1 MANFDNVFF
10 NASAFVGGLFLL
22 EFGADRFVD
31 HTAVIAR
38 RLGVSPTLIAL
49 LTAGA
54 EWEELAVIVAAL
66 SQGRSSLALGN
77 ILGSSISNI
86 LGAFSLGLIFTSGEV
101 KFDRSSKI
109 YTALTLLFTVI
120 FVLVLAFFKSIGKAA
135 GGLLVTLFG
144 IYIVSIG
151 YYIYKGVMAAPEDDD
166 DDSDDDDDN
175 DDDDSDTTSVSDS
188 SESTLKDEESA
199 SQKVIPLTPLTPFHD
214 DNVASLESVPLT
226 KPEESL
232 IKSAPKIRRP
242 PRSLT
247 YHVFQLIAGFLALS
261 LSGYILSHSVS
272 SLADT
277 FELSGTVLGMTV
289 LSIATTL
296 PEKFIAICSGARGQN
311 GIVVANTAGSNIF
324 LLTLCAGVLFLA
336 GDVEALVKSV
346 NTFDLLVTAAS
357 ASLFA
362 VVVFVGAKRWM
373 AVALLVLYF
382 AFIGVEF
389 AIYR

>member
-1 MANFDNVFF
+1 MARSISSTDI
-10 NASAFVGGLFLL
+10 SQ
-22 EFGADRFVD
+22 
-31 HTAVIAR
+31 
-38 RLGVSPTLIAL
+38 
-49 LTAGA
+49 
-54 EWEELAVIVAAL
+54 LAVIVAAL
-66 SQGRSSLALGN
+66 SQGRSTLALGN

-86 LGAFSLGLIFTSGEV
+86 LGAFSLGLIFTSGEI

-120 FVLVLAFFKSIGKAA
+120 FVLILAFFKSVGRTA
-135 GGLLVTLFG
+135 GGILVALFVG
-144 IYIVSIG
+144 YVVSIG

-166 DDSDDDDDN
+166 DDSDDDDD
-175 DDDDSDTTSVSDS
+175 DDDGDDSDTASVSDY

-199 SQKVIPLTPLTPFHD
+199 SQKVIPLTPLTPYHD
-214 DNVASLESVPLT
+214 NNSAPHESVPFT
-226 KPEESL
+226 KPESSFA
-232 IKSAPKIRRP
+232 KPAPKVRKP

-247 YHVFQLIAGFLALS
+247 YHIVQLIAGFLALS
-261 LSGYILSHSVS
+261 LSGYILSHSVA

-296 PEKFIAICSGARGQN
+296 PEKFIAICSGSRGQN

-336 GDVEALVKSV
+336 GDVEALVVSV
-346 NTFDLLVTAAS
+346 KTFDLLVTAAS
-357 ASLFA
+357 ASVFT

-373 AVALLVLYF
+373 GIALLVLYF
-382 AFIGVEF
+382 AFIGAEF
-389 AIYR
+389 AFYR

>member
-1 MANFDNVFF
+1 MVSHDNVFF

-86 LGAFSLGLIFTSGEV
+86 LGAFSVGLIFTSGEI

-120 FVLVLAFFKSIGKAA
+120 FVLILAFFKSIGRAA
-135 GGLLVTLFG
+135 GGILVTLFAA
-144 IYIVSIG
+144 YVVSIG

-166 DDSDDDDDN
+166 DDSDDDN
-175 DDDDSDTTSVSDS
+175 DDDDDDDDDSETASASDC

-199 SQKVIPLTPLTPFHD
+199 SQKTIPLTPLTPFHE
-214 DNVASLESVPLT
+214 NN
-226 KPEESL
+226 
-232 IKSAPKIRRP
+232 SAPHEKP

-247 YHVFQLIAGFLALS
+247 YHIFQLIAGFLALS

-336 GDVEALVKSV
+336 GDMEALAASV

-357 ASLFA
+357 ASVFA
-362 VVVFVGAKRWM
+362 VVVFIGAKRWIGI
-373 AVALLVLYF
+373 ALLVLYF
-382 AFIGVEF
+382 AFIGAEF
-389 AIYR
+389 AFYR

>member
-1 MANFDNVFF
+1 MTSSTD
-10 NASAFVGGLFLL
+10 
-22 EFGADRFVD
+22 
-31 HTAVIAR
+31 IYQ
-38 RLGVSPTLIAL
+38 
-49 LTAGA
+49 
-54 EWEELAVIVAAL
+54 LAVIVAAL

-86 LGAFSLGLIFTSGEV
+86 LGAFSLGLIFTSGEI

-120 FVLVLAFFKSIGKAA
+120 FVLILAFFKSIGRAA
-135 GGLLVTLFG
+135 GGILVTLFAA
-144 IYIVSIG
+144 YVVSIG

-166 DDSDDDDDN
+166 DDSDDDN
-175 DDDDSDTTSVSDS
+175 DDDDDDDDDSETASASDC

-199 SQKVIPLTPLTPFHD
+199 SQKTIPLTPLTPFHE
-214 DNVASLESVPLT
+214 NNSAPHESVPFTKLQASLT
-226 KPEESL
+226 
-232 IKSAPKIRRP
+232 KSAPKMRKP

-247 YHVFQLIAGFLALS
+247 YHIFQLIAGFLALS

-336 GDVEALVKSV
+336 GDMEALAASV

-357 ASLFA
+357 ASVFA
-362 VVVFVGAKRWM
+362 VVVFIGAKRWIGI
-373 AVALLVLYF
+373 ALLVLYF
-382 AFIGVEF
+382 AFIGAEF
-389 AIYR
+389 AFYR

>member
-1 MANFDNVFF
+1 MIGYDNVFF

-66 SQGRSSLALGN
+66 SQGRSPLALGN

-86 LGAFSLGLIFTSGEV
+86 LGAFSLGLIFASGEI

-120 FVLVLAFFKSIGKAA
+120 FVLILAFFKSIGRAA
-135 GGLLVTLFG
+135 GGILVALFVA
-144 IYIVSIG
+144 YFASVA

-166 DDSDDDDDN
+166 DDDSDDDD
-175 DDDDSDTTSVSDS
+175 DDDDSDTASVSEY

-199 SQKVIPLTPLTPFHD
+199 TQKKIPLTPLTPFHD
-214 DNVASLESVPLT
+214 DNLAPHESAPFTESEEQFTKSVPKT
-226 KPEESL
+226 RK
-232 IKSAPKIRRP
+232 P

-247 YHVFQLIAGFLALS
+247 YHIFQLIAGFLALS

-272 SLADT
+272 FLADT

-336 GDVEALVKSV
+336 GDVEALVASV
-346 NTFDLLVTAAS
+346 KMFDLLVTAAS

-362 VVVFVGAKRWM
+362 VIVFVGAKPWM
-373 AVALLVLYF
+373 GIALLVLYF
-382 AFIGVEF
+382 AFIGAEF
-389 AIYR
+389 AFYR

>member
-1 MANFDNVFF
+1 M
-10 NASAFVGGLFLL
+10 
-22 EFGADRFVD
+22 
-31 HTAVIAR
+31 HQ
-38 RLGVSPTLIAL
+38 
-49 LTAGA
+49 
-54 EWEELAVIVAAL
+54 LAVIVAAL

-86 LGAFSLGLIFTSGEV
+86 LGAFSLGIIFTSGEI

-120 FVLVLAFFKSIGKAA
+120 FVLVLAFFKSIGRAA
-135 GGLLVTLFG
+135 GGMLVALFVA
-144 IYIVSIG
+144 YAVSIG

-166 DDSDDDDDN
+166 DDSDDDDDE
-175 DDDDSDTTSVSDS
+175 DDDSDTESVSDS

-214 DNVASLESVPLT
+214 EDNLTPHESVPFT
-226 KPEESL
+226 KPQGPFT
-232 IKSAPKIRRP
+232 KTAPKIRKP

-247 YHVFQLIAGFLALS
+247 YHIFQLIAGFLALS

-277 FELSGTVLGMTV
+277 FDLSGTVLGMTV

-336 GDVEALVKSV
+336 GDTEALVASV
-346 NTFDLLVTAAS
+346 NTFDLLITTAS

-362 VVVFVGAKRWM
+362 VVVFIGAKRWM
-373 AVALLVLYF
+373 GIALLVLYF

-389 AIYR
+389 AFYR